1 MKPLFFLL
9 IALASFSAQADRQ
22 AMRAGMRA
30 YAKGDYDSA
39 LTAWQNAHETY
50 HYTAKYNEGVA
61 AYQMHAFSEAEA
73 CFHEALRSDDLL
85 LQASGY
91 YNLGTLMLEQADT
104 LIETNQLEEAKAPL
118 EKAME
123 YYEQT
128 LLLAPKSLDAK
139 KNYERTFHDWV
150 QLHIDF
156 IDQFFLQGEDALREL
171 HAKEAKEHYTRA
183 LIHAD
188 RLLEEPHTQRQKAL
202 SIKANISA
210 RLRELADAVREAE
223 QDLQRALGCIHL
235 SAYSQAEQ
243 IFSDTSTQRAYAL
256 DLRDD
261 LKEKFESMRQKNQQI
276 IQIENEYP
284 PEEQK

>member
-22 AMRAGMRA
+22 AMRAGMCLCERRL
-30 YAKGDYDSA
+30 YSA

-50 HYTAKYNEGVA
+50 PYKAKYNEGLA
-61 AYQMHAFSEAEA
+61 AYQLHAFSEAEA

-128 LLLAPKSLDAK
+128 PLLAPKVLMRK
-139 KNYERTFHDWV
+139 KTMSGRSTTGSTAYRPRISFSCRV
-150 QLHIDF
+150 
-156 IDQFFLQGEDALREL
+156 R
-171 HAKEAKEHYTRA
+171 
-183 LIHAD
+183 
-188 RLLEEPHTQRQKAL
+188 RL
-202 SIKANISA
+202 
-210 RLRELADAVREAE
+210 
-223 QDLQRALGCIHL
+223 
-235 SAYSQAEQ
+235 
-243 IFSDTSTQRAYAL
+243 
-256 DLRDD
+256 
-261 LKEKFESMRQKNQQI
+261 
-276 IQIENEYP
+276 
-284 PEEQK
+284 

>member
-9 IALASFSAQADRQ
+9 IALASFYAQADRQ
-22 AMRAGMRA
+22 AMRAGLRA
-30 YAKGDYDSA
+30 YAKGDYASA

-50 HYTAKYNEGVA
+50 PYKAKYNEGLA
-61 AYQMHAFSEAEA
+61 AYQMHTFSESEA

-104 LIETNQLEEAKAPL
+104 LIETNQLEEAIAPL

-150 QLHIDF
+150 QLYIDLTNQLF
-156 IDQFFLQGEDALREL
+156 VQGEEALREL
-171 HAKEAKEHYTRA
+171 RAKEAKEHYTRA

-188 RLLEEPHTQRQKAL
+188 RLLEEPHVHRQKAL

-210 RLRELADAVREAE
+210 RLQELAEAVKEAG

-243 IFSDTSTQRAYAL
+243 IFSDTSTERAYAL
-256 DLRDD
+256 DIRDD

-276 IQIENEYP
+276 IQIENGYP
-284 PEEQK
+284 PKGQK